1 MADPVVS
8 YFKSDDITELNSLNP
23 EDFGE
28 VIMGNSSAAQ
38 EIHIWN
44 DKGGSAGSN
53 PMYNT
58 QIKVVTATGLDS
70 GDSLEDGS
78 ELVTNQWVSVKSVT
92 NDDPAYTLLGNGAV
106 LNLGTINGNADHI
119 ISLIEIVPSDATPVP
134 PNGDIAFELEVLYD
148 LLPTS

>member
-44 DKGGSAGSN
+44 DKGGR
-53 PMYNT
+53 
-58 QIKVVTATGLDS
+58 VF
-70 GDSLEDGS
+70 
-78 ELVTNQWVSVKSVT
+78 LVGVANRR
-92 NDDPAYTLLGNGAV
+92 
-106 LNLGTINGNADHI
+106 I
-119 ISLIEIVPSDATPVP
+119 
-134 PNGDIAFELEVLYD
+134 
-148 LLPTS
+148 

>member
-70 GDSLEDGS
+70 GDTLEDGS

-106 LNLGTINGNADHI
+106 LNLGTIKWKC
-119 ISLIEIVPSDATPVP
+119 
-134 PNGDIAFELEVLYD
+134 
-148 LLPTS
+148 